1 MFGAA
6 VAAAA
11 ASRSQRQQQ
20 RNMATNLK
28 ARFQSVPMKQIV
40 ATVAPFIELQ

>member
-11 ASRSQRQQQ
+11 ASRQQQ